1 MKPNKIILSILSF
14 VTIFALAACNK
25 KDNNTTTP
33 AANGK
38 VKLEF
43 FNVAGESNLNL
54 NNQWYTN
61 ANGDS
66 FTVSRFNYYI
76 SNVSL
81 KSTSGATYTEDNSYH
96 LVQQEDASS
105 TSFDMTGVP
114 EGNYTSITFTIG
126 VDSLHNVSG
135 AQSGALDPVNGMFWS
150 WNTGYIM
157 LKFEGNS
164 PKSTEPDGK
173 LMFHCGGFSGANSVL
188 RTVTLNFP
196 SAIQVGSSTPHVH
209 LQADVLQL
217 FNSPNKIDFSKLM
230 IIHMPG
236 TDAKNIADNYAN
248 MFTITY
254 AGA

>member
-1 MKPNKIILSILSF
+1 MRTKTKIWSMLSF
-14 VTIFALAACNK
+14 AAMVALSACHK
-25 KDNNTTTP
+25 KDETTP
-33 AANGK
+33 TGK

-43 FNVAGESNLNL
+43 FNVAGGSNLNL

-81 KSTSGATYTEDNSYH
+81 KSANGATYTEANSYH
-96 LVQQEDASS
+96 LVQQEDLTS
-105 TSFDMTGVP
+105 TSFDMSDVP
-114 EGNYTSITFTIG
+114 NGSYSSITFTIG

-135 AQSGALDPVNGMFWS
+135 AQTGALDPVNGMFWS

-164 PKSTEPDGK
+164 PKSTQPDGK

-188 RTVTLNFP
+188 KTITLNFP
-196 SAIQVGSSTPHVH
+196 QAIQVNTSTPHVH

-217 FNSPNKIDFSKLM
+217 FNSPNKIDFSNLM

-236 TDAKNIADNYAN
+236 ADAKSISDNYAN